1 MRKVKHIW
9 RSGERNTEKLA
20 EILNCG
26 EEAVKANQKI
36 HPPLDPANTG
46 IRVDI
51 KNYKN

>member
-1 MRKVKHIW
+1 MKKVKHI
-9 RSGERNTEKLA
+9 RRNGEKNTEKLA

-36 HPPLDPANTG
+36 RPLDPANTG
-46 IRVDI
+46 IGGDI